1 MARGF
6 IDGFEAGDLKLWNLV
21 VGAYLSSGV
30 AGMDGTYCLNC
41 DGFGDYYTH
50 KYLAVAPEYYLA
62 FRYRGSAAS
71 YASSMCYFFNG
82 TTQLA
87 RLRRNPSS
95 GFLEIRRGTSYGTL
109 LASGAIAVNVGTPVL
124 IEVHYKPHNTEG
136 IFQVKVGGILDIDFT
151 GDTTDGATAI
161 DAIRLGGDGGY
172 YSSCWFDN
180 VVVDN
185 AAWPGNTK
193 IMAIVPT
200 GAGASTQWAPSAG
213 SNFQCVDEIPAD
225 ETDFVSTNTIGH
237 LDTYAAAD
245 LTGSIENVKC
255 VQVQALAV
263 KEGAPTPLNLQLAVK
278 SGATTYLSAD
288 KAIPATT
295 STALAALWEADP
307 ATEAPWEITAVND
320 AEIGMKAVA

>member
-1 MARGF
+1 MARVF

-41 DGFGDYYTH
+41 DGFGDYYAH
-50 KYLAVAPEYYLA
+50 KYLAAAPEYYLA
-62 FRYRGSAAS
+62 FRYRGSSAQ

-109 LASGAIAVNVGTPVL
+109 LATGAIAVNVGTPVL

-180 VVVDN
+180 VVIDN
-185 AAWPGNTK
+185 AAWPGNTR
-193 IMAIVPT
+193 IQAIKPT
-200 GAGASTQWAPSAG
+200 GAGNSTQWTPSAG
-213 SNFQCVDEIPAD
+213 ANYQCVDEVPPS
-225 ETDFVSTNTIGH
+225 ESDFVSTNTIGQ
-237 LDTYAAAD
+237 LDLYAAGD
-245 LTGSIENVKC
+245 LAGTIGSVKC
-255 VQVQALAV
+255 VQLQALA
-263 KEGAPTPLNLQLAVK
+263 KAEGSPSPHNLQLAVRTNGADYF
-278 SGATTYLSAD
+278 SGD
-288 KAIPATT
+288 KAVPSS
-295 STALAALWEADP
+295 STQLSNLWEANP
-307 ATEAPWEITAVND
+307 ATAAPWQEAEVN
-320 AEIGMKAVA
+320 AMEIGMKAVV